1 VVIPQDDSPA
11 IVAVVSGEI
20 VVTIVAV
27 VEAGTIG
34 NVVTAGS
41 IVMVVTGVIG
51 VTFVTPG
58 DDEVQPAAKRVRAS
72 ITVMAER
79 ARVWDFMNHISWYY
93 KRST

>member
-20 VVTIVAV
+20 IVTIVAV
-27 VEAGTIG
+27 VEIVTIG

-41 IVMVVTGVIG
+41 IVTVVTVVTGG
-51 VTFVTPG
+51 TFVTPG
-58 DDEVQPAAKRVRAS
+58 EDEVQPATKRVRAS

-79 ARVWDFMNHISWYY
+79 ARVWDFMNHLSWYY